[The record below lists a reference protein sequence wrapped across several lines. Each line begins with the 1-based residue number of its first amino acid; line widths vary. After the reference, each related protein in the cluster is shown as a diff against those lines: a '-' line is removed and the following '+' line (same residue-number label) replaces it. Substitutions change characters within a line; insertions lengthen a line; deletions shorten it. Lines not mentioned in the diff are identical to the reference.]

1 MDMKNDMIHMKQGI
15 GSTFWARR
23 PPMELA
29 HILKALIIERKFAA
43 LKTFA
48 LQTRNV
54 KNQYFI
60 LK

>member
-1 MDMKNDMIHMKQGI
+1 MIHMKQGI

-29 HILKALIIERKFAA
+29 HILKALIIEREFAA